1 MTIISRRPAVA
12 AEPVASVE
20 YGILANQLTMAIYP
34 DLVFDPATDPAI
46 AEARIAYLAAIYP
59 GLECSLMYRDRGD
72 TIWREVGTDRTPR
85 QVLADRWRIRVDGG
99 AW

>member
-1 MTIISRRPAVA
+1 MTIISRRLPAAPETA
-12 AEPVASVE
+12 ADIE

-34 DLVFDPATDPAI
+34 DLVFDTAPDASVT
-46 AEARIAYLAAIYP
+46 EARIADLAAIYP
-59 GLECSLMYRDRGD
+59 GLECSLMYRARGD
-72 TIWREVGTDRTPR
+72 TRWREVGTGRTPR